1 MIIGQLQERLS
12 DFVHTSSVK
21 ALYADDIARV
31 VVGLFVCGH
40 AHDAIETILLGFF
53 VRKIA

>member
-40 AHDAIETILLGFF
+40 ANDAIETIL
-53 VRKIA
+53 